1 MRHTSSTFF
10 HITHWKAGSQWIL
23 KILEAIAPERII
35 RPRVGEGQ
43 LLLDPIVPGAI
54 YPTAYLTREQY
65 DSIDRPPGSR
75 HFVVV
80 RDLRDTL
87 VSGYF
92 SARYSHALS
101 STGLADLRH
110 QLEQLSLDDGLLY
123 LAETWLRGPALI
135 QASWLQEPTGVFRYE
150 DLLSHD
156 LELMHQA
163 LNTVGGL
170 DISTER
176 LTAAV
181 EANRFDV
188 LTGGRQAGLENTMAH
203 ERKGIAGDWQ
213 NHFSEKVKRRVEEL
227 YGPLLRRYEQG
238 PHLTSSV
245 SISGSSL
252 PGRPDANDVLASY
265 SQTIRVHPSL
275 PSYAHW
281 LAWELAAFKRIPL
294 KGKVLDLG
302 CSDPKFL
309 NLVLPA
315 GSTAEGMCT
324 NAHQA
329 EHARLYGRY
338 DNVHADGFSSL
349 QQKGDF
355 DHVFSRGSLV
365 HFPGLESN
373 LQAVLGEL
381 KPGGTFACSVVTNR
395 YEEWET
401 LPYLLEVSGYEEIGE
416 QVRQRHRGFHGIQY
430 ALPIEQWQR
439 RFQDAGF
446 EVCATYPVVPRV
458 NAQANL
464 IFDALWHAISTEG
477 RPLGEFMGAYV
488 SARPRFLQLLSSSI
502 DALMELESNWE
513 DTAGAVFELRKPQ

>member
-1 MRHTSSTFF
+1 M
-10 HITHWKAGSQWIL
+10 
-23 KILEAIAPERII
+23 APERII

-43 LLLDPIVPGAI
+43 LLLDPIVEGAI
-54 YPTAYLTREQY
+54 YPTAYLTREQF
-65 DSIDRPPGSR
+65 DSIDRPADSR

-101 STGLADLRH
+101 STGLADLRQ
-110 QLEQLSLDDGLLY
+110 QLEQLSLDDGLLF
-123 LAETWLRGPALI
+123 LAEKWLRGPALI
-135 QASWLQEPTGVFRYE
+135 QASWLQESTGVFKYE
-150 DLLSHD
+150 DLLSND
-156 LELMHQA
+156 LELMREA

-170 DISTER
+170 EISTER

-181 EANRFDV
+181 EANRFAA
-188 LTGGRQAGLENTMAH
+188 LTGGRQAGLENTLAH
-203 ERKGIAGDWQ
+203 ERKGIAGDWR
-213 NHFSEKVKRRVEEL
+213 NHFSEKVIRRVEEL

-238 PHLTSSV
+238 SHSRSSV
-245 SISGSSL
+245 AVNKPSVL
-252 PGRPDANDVLASY
+252 PRLNADEVLAGY
-265 SQTIRVHPSL
+265 SQTIRVHPTL

-281 LAWELAAFKRIPL
+281 LAWELAAFRRISL

-309 NLVLPA
+309 NIVLPA
-315 GSTAEGMCT
+315 GSTAVGMCT

-329 EHARLYGRY
+329 EQAQLYGRY
-338 DNVHADGFSSL
+338 DQVLADGFSSL
-349 QQKGDF
+349 QQNGEY

-365 HFPGLESN
+365 HLPGLENN
-373 LQAVLGEL
+373 LKAILGEL
-381 KPGGTFACSVVTNR
+381 KPGGTFVCSVVTDR

-401 LPYLLEVSGYEEIGE
+401 LPFLLEVTGYAELGE
-416 QVRQRHRGFHGIQY
+416 QARQKHRNFHGIHY
-430 ALPIEQWQR
+430 ALAMEQWQTC
-439 RFQDAGF
+439 FVAAGF

-488 SARPRFLQLLSSSI
+488 SARPRFLQLLSISI

-513 DTAGAVFELRKPQ
+513 DTAGAVFELRKPR

>member
-1 MRHTSSTFF
+1 MRHTSSTLF

-43 LLLDPIVPGAI
+43 LLLDPIVDGAI

-65 DSIDRPPGSR
+65 DSIDRPAGSR
-75 HFVVV
+75 HFVVL

-87 VSGYF
+87 ISGYF

-135 QASWLQEPTGVFRYE
+135 QASWLQEPTGIFRYE
-150 DLLSHD
+150 DILTHD
-156 LELMHQA
+156 LDLMHEA

-170 DISTER
+170 DISTDR
-176 LTAAV
+176 LKVAV

-213 NHFSEKVKRRVEEL
+213 NHFSEKVKQRVEEL
-227 YGPLLRRYEQG
+227 YGPLLRRYERSTQ
-238 PHLTSSV
+238 LSANTY
-245 SISGSSL
+245 SL
-252 PGRPDANDVLASY
+252 PQKPSADEVLASY
-265 SQTIRVHPSL
+265 SQTIAVHPSL

-281 LAWELAAFKRIPL
+281 LAWELAAFKQISL
-294 KGKVLDLG
+294 KGNVLDLG

-309 NLVLPA
+309 NLVLPY
-315 GSTAEGMCT
+315 GSTADGMCT
-324 NAHQA
+324 NPHQA
-329 EHARLYGRY
+329 EQARLYGRY
-338 DNVHADGFSSL
+338 NNVHADGFSSL
-349 QQKGDF
+349 RQKGEF

-365 HFPGLESN
+365 HFPGLENN

-401 LPYLLEVSGYEEIGE
+401 LPYLLEISGYADIGE
-416 QVRQRHRGFHGIQY
+416 QARQKHMNFHGIQY
-430 ALPIEQWQR
+430 ALPIEQWQNC
-439 RFQDAGF
+439 FMEAGF
-446 EVCATYPVVPRV
+446 EVIATYPVVPRV

-464 IFDALWHAISTEG
+464 IFDALWHAISKEG
-477 RPLGEFMGAYV
+477 RPLGEFMAAYV

>member
-1 MRHTSSTFF
+1 MRHTSSTLF

-43 LLLDPIVPGAI
+43 LLLDPILEGAI

-65 DSIDRPPGSR
+65 DSIDRPTGSR

-110 QLEQLSLDDGLLY
+110 QLEQLSLEDGLLY

-150 DLLSHD
+150 DILSQD
-156 LELMHQA
+156 LELMHEA

-170 DISTER
+170 DISTDR
-176 LTAAV
+176 LKAAV

-213 NHFSEKVKRRVEEL
+213 NHFSAKVKRRVEEL

-238 PHLTSSV
+238 GKLTSSV
-245 SISGSSL
+245 PVNKCGL
-252 PGRPDANDVLASY
+252 PQGPGADEILASY

-281 LAWELAAFKRIPL
+281 LAWELAAFKRISL

-302 CSDPKFL
+302 CSDPKFF
-309 NLVLPA
+309 NLVLPS
-315 GSTAEGMCT
+315 GSPAEGMCT
-324 NAHQA
+324 NSHQA
-329 EHARLYGRY
+329 EQARLYGRY
-338 DNVHADGFSSL
+338 NNVQADGFSSL
-349 QQKGDF
+349 RQKEEF

-365 HFPGLESN
+365 HFPRLESN
-373 LQAVLGEL
+373 LHAVLGEL
-381 KPGGTFACSVVTNR
+381 KPGGTFVCSVVTNR
-395 YEEWET
+395 YEEWEA
-401 LPYLLEVSGYEEIGE
+401 LPYLLDLSGYAEVGE
-416 QVRQRHRGFHGIQY
+416 QARQKHRNFHGIQY
-430 ALPIEQWQR
+430 ALPIEQWQNC
-439 RFQDAGF
+439 FMAAGF
-446 EVCATYPVVPRV
+446 EVKATYPVVPRV

-513 DTAGAVFELRKPQ
+513 DTAGAVFELGKPE